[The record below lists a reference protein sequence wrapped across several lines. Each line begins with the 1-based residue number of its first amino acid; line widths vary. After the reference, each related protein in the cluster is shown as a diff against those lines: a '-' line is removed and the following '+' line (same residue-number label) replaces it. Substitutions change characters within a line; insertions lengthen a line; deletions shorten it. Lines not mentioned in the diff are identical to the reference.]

1 MKYIPIFLLIIIILI
16 PAVTLLGL
24 KKETGLKQTDE
35 YKKIFFYKNR
45 DFVFSFI
52 SPKARLNSIVL
63 KMWNLSIENNKPVYI
78 NLLSDQKIIRS
89 LRLNDSNMPNG
100 EMLRLSFPEI
110 TDSKNK
116 RFTLVLNAPE
126 TEKDD
131 VLGVYT
137 NAGDHP
143 VMTTFHTL
151 SSRSQL
157 ILDTYNNF
165 FNKILFDKTF
175 FVIWL
180 ILFIISQTPS
190 RCTTKT
196 PSRPP

>member
-116 RFTLVLNAPE
+116 RFTLALNAPE

-131 VLGVYT
+131 VLGGT
-137 NAGDHP
+137 GE
-143 VMTTFHTL
+143 
-151 SSRSQL
+151 
-157 ILDTYNNF
+157 
-165 FNKILFDKTF
+165 
-175 FVIWL
+175 
-180 ILFIISQTPS
+180 ISQ
-190 RCTTKT
+190 
-196 PSRPP
+196 